1 MASIYSGPVRLVLFD
16 VDGVLTDGALHI
28 GSEGEVFKNF
38 NAKDGV
44 AVALLRAHGIRSGI
58 VSGKASAA
66 LDYRVRQLKLDLA
79 VTGCHDKLSA
89 YADLKRELGLNDEQ
103 IVFVGDDVIDLPV
116 MRQVALSYAPADA
129 HELVRRQV
137 SHVTQARGGQGVARE
152 AAEHLLRLGGLGLED
167 TYSPLLDE
175 WSLHDAQQ

>member
-1 MASIYSGPVRLVLFD
+1 MADTYNGPIRLVLFD

-28 GSEGEVFKNF
+28 GADGEVLKSF

-58 VSGKASAA
+58 ISGKASPA
-66 LDYRVRQLKLDLA
+66 LDYRARQLKLDLA

-89 YADLKRELGLNDEQ
+89 YSDLKRELGLDDAQ

-116 MRQVALSYAPADA
+116 MQQVGLSYAPADA
-129 HELVRRQV
+129 HSLVLHQA
-137 SHVTQARGGQGVARE
+137 SHVTRSSGGQGVARE
-152 AAEHLLRLGGLGLED
+152 VAEHLLQLGGINLD
-167 TYSPLLDE
+167 AAYRPLLSE
-175 WSLHDAQQ
+175 WSQHAAQQ